1 MKPFRLNRL
10 LAPLAFGLLATISG
24 CDKSTVAGG
33 SDEIDTRLAVDR
45 TGRPVAGARIS
56 LLKAGD
62 STGKVV
68 AVNATADDGSYPEF
82 RVPDGFYSVLVRDDA
97 DSLGKFVDSLQI
109 ESHKAPKG
117 RDTLLSLGS
126 VRGVVRVAQ
135 GHSPATVTVG
145 LLGTDILANV
155 KADGTFRIELVPGGL
170 YTLAAIPSLDGYGPL
185 YKRIQLK
192 DGQNLLLSD
201 TLVMPM
207 TGLPVPGGLSVV
219 EDSVTGNVQVSWNR
233 VDHPDLLGYVLD
245 RVEGG
250 LVVSSRYM
258 TDSTWTDSF
267 SGYWEGLPLSGPWPS
282 REVAYR
288 VRSRSLSGLPDSRNA
303 ASTFLAK
310 PPVWTRSV
318 TVSEPELSQDSIS
331 GNVHL
336 SWSVVR
342 HPRLRGYVVE
352 RIVGGVVVAS
362 SILHDTVYLDSLG
375 RHWEGLPLS
384 GPWPNLD
391 VRYRIAAIAKDTA
404 RGMAASLM
412 CHAPKWV
419 KSVDSIRMGATQ
431 DSLTGNVRIHWNRS
445 KHPHLAGYRVER
457 TENGVVWSTLTSID
471 TNYVDSLGAY
481 WATLPLL
488 GPWPTRALSYRIRL
502 VADSTGTDGWT
513 GPLAFQAKPPE
524 WTKHV
529 DSVKATVR
537 TDIVTGARI
546 VAWNVPL
553 HPDLAGWTVTRKLN
567 GVQDCST
574 PMAAGEWNDSGCP
587 DPVCKVVDSA
597 LGSLTGERTLVNQCQ
612 SAGLSYALS
621 TVRNRGISEH
631 IVTMGRRD
639 SMAPLVEWRD
649 SVLNS
654 SKAVYSLRTIGD
666 WLMIQYANGGG
677 SWISKDGVNWETFP
691 GLEGIPKFPDIGD
704 NYATVGDSVWI
715 VRKLDSLNWLFK
727 SRTGPGQWSQRTIQ
741 PPAGACTRST
751 GFSLT
756 GLWVDSGVPVF
767 DCNWSSE
774 LWKWDNSGWRQF
786 TDFPVSRK
794 GYMIGSYSWNDGT
807 SLAILGCKT
816 CSEQMIY
823 RRGAADSKFSL
834 VVDQA
839 SSDVNGRYNENSDLA
854 STTWLMRALQTGELF
869 FETRTASGSG
879 VVARTSSGRSFLIP
893 YPVSVSSNGL
903 LTRCVW
909 NNEIWLLDPNSYG
922 HLWKGK
928 LNLPK

>member
-1 MKPFRLNRL
+1 MNLFRFRQF
-10 LAPLAFGLLATISG
+10 LALGACGLLATLGG
-24 CDKSTVAGG
+24 CDKATTAGG

-45 TGRPVAGARIS
+45 AGHPVAGARIS

-109 ESHKAPKG
+109 ESHKVPNG

-145 LLGTDILANV
+145 LLGTDIVANV
-155 KADGTFRIELVPGGL
+155 KSDGTFKIELVPGSL
-170 YTLAAIPSLDGYGPL
+170 YTLAAIPSLEGYGPL

-192 DGQNLLLSD
+192 DGQDLTLPD
-201 TLVMPM
+201 TLVMPV
-207 TGLPVPGGLSVV
+207 TGLPVPGGMSVS
-219 EDSVTGNVQVSWNR
+219 EDSMTGNVRLVWNR

-250 LVVSSRYM
+250 VVTSSRYL
-258 TDSTWTDSF
+258 TDTTWTDSL
-267 SGYWEGLPLSGPWPS
+267 SGYWEGQPILGPWPS

-303 ASTFLAK
+303 ASTFTVK
-310 PPVWTRSV
+310 PPTWTSSM
-318 TVSEPELSQDSIS
+318 TVPEPNLSQDSTS
-331 GNVHL
+331 GNVQL
-336 SWSVVR
+336 SWPVVG

-362 SILHDTVYLDSLG
+362 SILHDTAYLDSLG
-375 RHWEGLPLS
+375 RHWDALPLS
-384 GPWPNLD
+384 GPWPDLD

-404 RGMAASLM
+404 RGAAASLS

-419 KSVDSIRMGATQ
+419 RSVDSTRISVTQ
-431 DSLTGNVRIHWNRS
+431 DSLTGNVRIHWNPS
-445 KHPHLAGYRVER
+445 KHPHSAGYRVER
-457 TENGVVWSTLTSID
+457 TENGVVWSGLNSID

-488 GPWPTRALSYRIRL
+488 GPWPARTLSYRIRL
-502 VADSTGTDGWT
+502 VADSRGTDGWS
-513 GPLAFQAKPPE
+513 ASFAIKAKPPE

-529 DSVKATVR
+529 DSVEASLR

-546 VAWNVPL
+546 VAWNAPL
-553 HPDLAGWTVTRKLN
+553 HPDLAGWTVTRSVN
-567 GVQDCST
+567 GLQDCST
-574 PMAAGEWNDSGCP
+574 QLVAGEWNDSGCP

-597 LGSLTGERTLVNQCQ
+597 IGTLTGERTLVNECQ

-631 IVTMGRRD
+631 IVTVGRRD
-639 SMAPLVEWRD
+639 SVAPLVEWRD
-649 SVLNS
+649 SVLS
-654 SKAVYSLRTIGD
+654 SAKTVHSLRTIGG
-666 WLMIQYANGGG
+666 WLKIEYANGGG
-677 SWISKDGVNWETFP
+677 SWISKDGVNWESFP
-691 GLEGIPKFPDIGD
+691 GLEGSPKFPDVGD

-727 SRTGPGQWSQRTIQ
+727 SRTGLGQWYERTIQ
-741 PPAGACTRST
+741 PPSGACTRST

-774 LWKWDNSGWRQF
+774 LWKWDNSGWRPF

-794 GYMIGSYSWNDGT
+794 GYMIGSYSLLDGT
-807 SLAILGCKT
+807 SLAVIGSKLN
-816 CSEQMIY
+816 SEKMIY

-839 SSDVNGRYNENSDLA
+839 SSDASFRYNENGDVA
-854 STTWLMRALQTGELF
+854 SATWLMGALQTGEFL
-869 FETRTASGSG
+869 FETRTTSGSG
-879 VVARTSSGRSFLIP
+879 VVARSSSGRSFLIP
-893 YPVSVSSNGL
+893 YPVSGSPNGL
-903 LTRCVW
+903 ITRGVW
-909 NNEIWLLDPNSYG
+909 NNEIWLLDPDNYG